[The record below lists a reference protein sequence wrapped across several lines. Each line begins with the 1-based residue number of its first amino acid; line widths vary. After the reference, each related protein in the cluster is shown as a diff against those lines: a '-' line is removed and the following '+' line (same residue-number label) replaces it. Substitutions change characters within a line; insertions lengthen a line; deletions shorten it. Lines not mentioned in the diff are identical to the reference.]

1 MCIFVKLVIDYNHQR
16 YRLVSARPNI
26 LCAIFCEKKME
37 AQAELERA
45 ILSLPSLLCEMERHH
60 LTDNIDICGMLARRG
75 EDFVILLRLCASL
88 LALQSSM
95 TCLTGETQELIGRVE
110 NHVFHFQAR
119 QEFLGEGPNTEMAQG
134 LACETVRNG
143 TPGRPVYKITE
154 MQIWGL
160 RSVGFTWRKIAT
172 FLSVSERTL
181 KRRRQE
187 KGSPMGEQEFDDI
200 SDQNL
205 DSVVRE
211 ILSLSLNSGERM
223 VLGALRG
230 RGLLVQ
236 RQSTRMY

>member
-1 MCIFVKLVIDYNHQR
+1 M
-16 YRLVSARPNI
+16 
-26 LCAIFCEKKME
+26 
-37 AQAELERA
+37 
-45 ILSLPSLLCEMERHH
+45 
-60 LTDNIDICGMLARRG
+60 
-75 EDFVILLRLCASL
+75 
-88 LALQSSM
+88 
-95 TCLTGETQELIGRVE
+95 
-110 NHVFHFQAR
+110 
-119 QEFLGEGPNTEMAQG
+119 
-134 LACETVRNG
+134 
-143 TPGRPVYKITE
+143 YKITE

-211 ILSLSLNSGERM
+211 ILSLSSNSGERM

-236 RQSTRMY
+236 RHRVRECINRVDPVSRALLR